1 LGDFHAFSNEEKS
14 MNFLKISSAVLFF
27 ALTLA
32 APIASACTNATLTGV
47 WGYEVGSAVG
57 QFKSNGAGSL
67 TGSQTVSQSGT
78 IVAQTYTGT
87 YSVKTN
93 CTGSIALNFTGGK
106 TVHVN
111 FVLDEANKGVQ
122 IIETDT
128 GTLAEGPG
136 FAEGTVTCGL
146 TGTKQTFAAL
156 LLGKINTKGP
166 IAYVAQVILD
176 GKGDTS
182 GAGTFN
188 VNGTIV
194 KASFTG
200 KYTEDANCT
209 GTMHI
214 TPSGLSTLNFNL
226 VVVNAGKE
234 ILLLETDTGTVV
246 AGNMQQ

>member
-1 LGDFHAFSNEEKS
+1 MK
-14 MNFLKISSAVLFF
+14 FLKMSSAVLLF
-27 ALTLA
+27 AAALA
-32 APIASACTNATLTGV
+32 TPRASACTNATMTGV

-57 QFKSNGAGSL
+57 QFRLDGAGNL
-67 TGSQTVSQSGT
+67 TGSQTVSQNGT
-78 IVAQTYTGT
+78 IVTQTYTGT

-93 CTGSIALNFTGGK
+93 CTGSITLHFTNGK
-106 TVHVN
+106 TGHVN

-136 FAEGTVTCGL
+136 LAEGTVTCGL
-146 TGTKQTFAAL
+146 TGVKHTFAAL
-156 LLGKINTKGP
+156 LLGKITTKGP

-176 GKGDTS
+176 GTGKVS

-194 KASFTG
+194 PAASFTG
-200 KYTEDANCT
+200 TYTENAACT
-209 GTMHI
+209 GTMRI
-214 TPSGLSTLNFNL
+214 TPTGLSTLNFDL
-226 VVVNAGKE
+226 VVVNSGKE
-234 ILLLETDTGTVV
+234 ILLVETDTGTVV